1 MNNQNDM
8 QITMDSKQLY
18 REDIFTDQKVGT
30 IRRMTPVDGDGNPDS
45 DRPVIYSGQAQMM
58 TPAGALPLNF
68 DIPASSLS
76 EACAKFAA
84 EAHIAMEQTIAEL
97 KEMRRQQASSIVIPG
112 ESPKGPMPG
121 KFRL

>member
-58 TPAGALPLNF
+58 TPAGALPL
-68 DIPASSLS
+68 
-76 EACAKFAA
+76 KF
-84 EAHIAMEQTIAEL
+84 
-97 KEMRRQQASSIVIPG
+97 
-112 ESPKGPMPG
+112 
-121 KFRL
+121 